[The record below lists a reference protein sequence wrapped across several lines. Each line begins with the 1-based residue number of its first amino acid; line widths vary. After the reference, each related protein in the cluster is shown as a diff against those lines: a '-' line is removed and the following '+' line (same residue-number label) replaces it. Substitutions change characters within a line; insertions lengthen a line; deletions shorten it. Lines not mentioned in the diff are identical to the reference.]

1 MNFTAIID
9 NVTAS
14 QWGLNVQQA
23 YAFSWVYQLASWAFS
38 TPHNGDIYFHAER
51 SKFIE
56 DMPLLTNRQDTVYR
70 TLKEFVDFGLIKM
83 EKIGRKDFICL
94 TEKGK
99 NWGRQEVGKKS
110 DLDETRKNFRDNSE
124 KNPNDTIYNHNTK
137 DHILPDIEKSS
148 SQIPD
153 EGKKKLAPKKK
164 ESVAS
169 EDGQKFATWYSEKM
183 KPVSM
188 KPDEKD
194 LLNWGLTY
202 DSLIR
207 LKYSKDQIINA
218 VRWGRTDEFWKG
230 NFQSP
235 VKLMKKND
243 DDVRYIDVF
252 LDKANKIKPVDSDMP
267 AQKMKYNPVVG
278 MIPDND

>member
-1 MNFTAIID
+1 MNFTATID

-38 TPHNGDIYFHAER
+38 TPHNGDIYYHAER

-99 NWGRQEVGKKS
+99 NWGRQELGKKS

-124 KNPNDTIYNHNTK
+124 KNPNDTLVYNHNTN
-137 DHILPDIEKSS
+137 DPILPDSKKS
-148 SQIPD
+148 
-153 EGKKKLAPKKK
+153 
-164 ESVAS
+164 
-169 EDGQKFATWYSEKM
+169 T
-183 KPVSM
+183 
-188 KPDEKD
+188 
-194 LLNWGLTY
+194 
-202 DSLIR
+202 
-207 LKYSKDQIINA
+207 
-218 VRWGRTDEFWKG
+218 
-230 NFQSP
+230 
-235 VKLMKKND
+235 
-243 DDVRYIDVF
+243 
-252 LDKANKIKPVDSDMP
+252 
-267 AQKMKYNPVVG
+267 
-278 MIPDND
+278 